1 MTIKDIARLS
11 GYGLGTVSRV
21 LNNHPDVSKKARER
35 ILAVVHE
42 QGFEPNANAKYLKTQ
57 AQSSVAVLVKGS
69 QNFLFAGIL
78 ERVQDLFRNNGEE
91 IYVAYLDEEADEVQ
105 YAVQLVK
112 LRRPKG
118 IIFLGGDLD
127 CFRREFHPITVPCV
141 LLTNDAHAL
150 GFENLSSFSTDDTAS
165 AEAVIEYLY
174 RHGHQK
180 IGVLGGNLA
189 VEQIS
194 VKRLRGVEAC
204 MRRLGLPFAPKAN
217 HVPCRFSMADGYA
230 AAKELLGR
238 EPDITALFA
247 LGDVI
252 ALGAMRAICDLG
264 LRIPDD
270 ISIVGYDGIDIANFC
285 IPRLTTVRQDAAELA
300 AWGVQTLLQAIHY
313 KTTPVYETIDF
324 ELVERESVSF
334 VETR

>member
-21 LNNHPDVSKKARER
+21 LNNHPDVSEKARER

-42 QGFEPNANAKYLKTQ
+42 HGFAKYLKTQ

-141 LLTNDAHAL
+141 LLTNDAHTL

-165 AEAVIEYLY
+165 AEAVIE
-174 RHGHQK
+174 
-180 IGVLGGNLA
+180 
-189 VEQIS
+189 
-194 VKRLRGVEAC
+194 
-204 MRRLGLPFAPKAN
+204 
-217 HVPCRFSMADGYA
+217 
-230 AAKELLGR
+230 
-238 EPDITALFA
+238 
-247 LGDVI
+247 
-252 ALGAMRAICDLG
+252 
-264 LRIPDD
+264 
-270 ISIVGYDGIDIANFC
+270 
-285 IPRLTTVRQDAAELA
+285 
-300 AWGVQTLLQAIHY
+300 
-313 KTTPVYETIDF
+313 
-324 ELVERESVSF
+324 
-334 VETR
+334 

>member
-78 ERVQDLFRNNGEE
+78 ERVQDLFRNN
-91 IYVAYLDEEADEVQ
+91 DEVQ

-270 ISIVGYDGIDIANFC
+270 ISIVGYDGIDTANFC

-300 AWGVQTLLQAIHY
+300 ARGVQTLLQAIHY